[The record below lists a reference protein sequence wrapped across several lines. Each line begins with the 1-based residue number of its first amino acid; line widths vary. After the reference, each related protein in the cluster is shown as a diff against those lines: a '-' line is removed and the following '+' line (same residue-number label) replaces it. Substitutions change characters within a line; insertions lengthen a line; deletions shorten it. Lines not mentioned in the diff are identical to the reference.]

1 MAVLVAMRVIEKIIR
16 VEKRHNG
23 YVTYAIAGGDE
34 VSGFSLVESEYKVG
48 DKVMVGFDD
57 KWHTAKMWKELPNKT
72 VDMT

>member
-1 MAVLVAMRVIEKIIR
+1 MRKIERIIR
-16 VEKRHNG
+16 VEKRSKG

-57 KWHTAKMWKELPNKT
+57 KWHTAKMWKTLPNKP
-72 VDMT
+72 